1 MRIITAITGATGA
14 VYGITL
20 VRELARAGVETHL
33 VYSNWGQRT
42 IEIETGYKLKD
53 INALAAKV
61 YQIDDLAAAVASGS
75 FKHQGMVV
83 APCSMKTLS
92 ALANGY
98 ADNLI
103 SRAADVTL
111 KEKRRLILLPRETPL
126 HEIHLENMLRLAR
139 AGAVIMPPVPAF
151 YYRPSTIT
159 DLVLQTVGRVMDMLG
174 IEHNLTPR
182 WKGLD

>member
-1 MRIITAITGATGA
+1 MRVVMAITGATGA

-20 VRELARAGVETHL
+20 LRELARAGVETHL
-33 VYSNWGQRT
+33 VYSKWARRT
-42 IEIETGYKLKD
+42 IELETGYKAGAID
-53 INALAAKV
+53 ALAARV
-61 YQIDDLAAAVASGS
+61 YNEDDLAAPISSGS
-75 FKHQGMVV
+75 FKHEGMVI

-92 ALANGY
+92 ALAAGY

-111 KEKRRLILLPRETPL
+111 KEKRRLVLLPRETPL

-151 YYRPSTIT
+151 YHRPTTIT
-159 DLVLQTVGRVMDMLG
+159 DLVLQTVGRVMDLLN
-174 IEHNLTPR
+174 IENNLAPR
-182 WKGLD
+182 WQGG